1 MAEPLDKIRLYND
14 LAWLWP
20 LWGDHET
27 EYAHYAAHVARLI
40 ATHAA
45 PPATSLLSLA
55 CGGGKNLFTL
65 KKHFSVT
72 GLDLSPVMLRQAAA
86 LNPECAFVQADMRT
100 FSLDILF
107 DAIFLEDGVS
117 HLICRTDL
125 AATFARAYRHLRPGG
140 VLVVTPDITTESFRQ
155 NQTTCAEA
163 VARLKPPG
171 VDVSFVENL
180 YDPDPTDEHYE
191 ATILYL
197 IRERGRLR
205 IETDRWTLGLFP
217 LAAWKQLLSVAGF
230 VVHEHAYA
238 QDDVQYPSLAC
249 VKSGA

>member
-1 MAEPLDKIRLYND
+1 MTLDTDSPNTIRLYND

-27 EYAHYAAHVARLI
+27 EYADYAAHVARLI

-45 PPATSLLSLA
+45 PHPATLLSLA
-55 CGGGKNLFTL
+55 CGGGKNLHTL

-72 GLDLSPVMLRQAAA
+72 GLDLSPTMLRQAAA
-86 LNPECAFVQADMRT
+86 LNPECAFVRADMRT
-100 FSLDILF
+100 FSLGTLF
-107 DAIFLEDGVS
+107 DAILLEDGVS
-117 HLICRTDL
+117 HLVCRADL
-125 AATFARAYRHLRPGG
+125 AATFASAYAHLRPGG
-140 VLVVTPDITTESFRQ
+140 VLVVTPDVTTESFRQ
-155 NQTTCAEA
+155 NQTSYAEA

-197 IRERGRLR
+197 IRENGRLR

-217 LAAWKQLLSVAGF
+217 LAVWKQLLRDAGF

-238 QDDVQYPSLAC
+238 QDDAPYLSLAC
-249 VKSGA
+249 VK